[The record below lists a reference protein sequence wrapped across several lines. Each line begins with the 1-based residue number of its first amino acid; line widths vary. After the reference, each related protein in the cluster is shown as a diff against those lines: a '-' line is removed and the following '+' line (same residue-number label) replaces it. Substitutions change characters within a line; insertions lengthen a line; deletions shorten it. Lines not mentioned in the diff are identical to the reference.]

1 MYEFSKVDYPYIK
14 KENGC
19 RLVWADPQDNDKE
32 KVIYLTED
40 DLSNLHSMLSQ
51 KAMGRITLEDKAGSI
66 IVNEENTDFNIK
78 GGQSLSVKTKLLAE
92 KFLKFIEEQEGKVI
106 IKCKEYNPTQHQQVE
121 DVKNKLLSAILIAET
136 KESLDTD
143 LFHVIATR
151 RSTRKFATNPIE
163 DWKIDKILAAA
174 DTAPTAGNFQGFEVF
189 YIKDPKIKEKLVPAA
204 NNQPYVNAPLV
215 LVFCKNPSRVKL
227 NFPPE
232 VLKKFAIQDATL
244 ACAYSQLAASALG
257 LGSIWIGMID
267 EEKVM
272 EAIGT
277 NLRPSSILC
286 IGYPIQKRNPKPR
299 RSLKDLI
306 HVV

>member
-19 RLVWADPQDNDKE
+19 RLVWADLQDNDKE
-32 KVIYLTED
+32 KIIYLTED
-40 DLSNLHSMLSQ
+40 DMSNLHSALSQ
-51 KAMGRITLEDKAGSI
+51 KTTGRITLEDKAGSI
-66 IVNEENTDFNIK
+66 IVNEENTDFNIR

-106 IKCKEYNPTQHQQVE
+106 IKSKEYNPSQLPQVE

-136 KESLDTD
+136 IETLDTD
-143 LFHVIATR
+143 LFHVMATR
-151 RSTRKFATNPIE
+151 RSTRKFATKQVE
-163 DWKIDKILAAA
+163 DWKIDRILAAA

-189 YIKDPKIKEKLVPAA
+189 YIKDSKIKEKLITAA

-215 LVFCKNPSRVKL
+215 LIFCKNPSRVKL
-227 NFPPE
+227 NFPPDI
-232 VLKKFAIQDATL
+232 LKKFAIQDATL

-257 LGSIWIGMID
+257 LSSIWIGMID

-286 IGYPIQKRNPKPR
+286 VGYPVQKRNPRPR

-306 HVV
+306 HIV